1 MKKQKFLLLLLLSL
15 FVVQVKAQ
23 TVMTLEQSLET
34 AIRQSPSLQ
43 TTLFTLQRTTETLN
57 AQRAALK
64 SNFALTLNPL
74 DYSNSRRFDTRFSQ
88 WYTNENLTTSGTFKI
103 QQPILYT
110 DGTISLTN
118 QTGWQN
124 SSSVVNGVTSN
135 NKAYF
140 NNLNLALTQPLFTY
154 NRTLTQI
161 KTLEYNNENAM
172 LNYAIQR
179 LSLEKN
185 VSQFFYS
192 VYTAQMSLTIKT
204 EELANTEKSN
214 EIIKNKVEAGLA
226 AKEELYQSE
235 VNLATAQSAVQQG
248 RVSLENAKDQF
259 KQFIGMD
266 ITTEM
271 TVITDIVV
279 NPMEIDSKM
288 ATDHGLASRME
299 LRQRKINIETSQFD
313 MLPIKASNEFRGDLT
328 LSVGLSGDNA
338 ELSKVLDKPTNSP
351 RVGIS
356 FNVPLWDWGERKAK
370 IRAQEAVINTQKL
383 NYASQEIQ
391 IRMDIRQSIRN
402 LSNLKNQIGIALQ
415 NQKNAQLTYDINL
428 ERYKN
433 GDLTS
438 MDLNLYQTQLSN
450 SKMSYAQ
457 ALINYKM
464 ELLNLKI
471 VSLYDFT
478 TNEPVIPEKFIK
490 EYQTSTLKK

>member
-1 MKKQKFLLLLLLSL
+1 
-15 FVVQVKAQ
+15 
-23 TVMTLEQSLET
+23 
-34 AIRQSPSLQ
+34 
-43 TTLFTLQRTTETLN
+43 
-57 AQRAALK
+57 
-64 SNFALTLNPL
+64 
-74 DYSNSRRFDTRFSQ
+74 
-88 WYTNENLTTSGTFKI
+88 
-103 QQPILYT
+103 
-110 DGTISLTN
+110 
-118 QTGWQN
+118 
-124 SSSVVNGVTSN
+124 
-135 NKAYF
+135 
-140 NNLNLALTQPLFTY
+140 
-154 NRTLTQI
+154 
-161 KTLEYNNENAM
+161 
-172 LNYAIQR
+172 
-179 LSLEKN
+179 
-185 VSQFFYS
+185 
-192 VYTAQMSLTIKT
+192 
-204 EELANTEKSN
+204 
-214 EIIKNKVEAGLA
+214 
-226 AKEELYQSE
+226 
-235 VNLATAQSAVQQG
+235 
-248 RVSLENAKDQF
+248 
-259 KQFIGMD
+259 MD

-279 NPMEIDSKM
+279 NPIEIDSKM